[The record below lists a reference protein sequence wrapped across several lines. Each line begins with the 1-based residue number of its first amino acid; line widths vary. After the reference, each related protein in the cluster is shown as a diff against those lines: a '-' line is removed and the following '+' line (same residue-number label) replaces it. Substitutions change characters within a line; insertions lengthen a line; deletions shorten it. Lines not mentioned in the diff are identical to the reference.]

1 MLLAASCYFYMFF
14 RPVYILILAFTIL
27 VDYVAGIWIE
37 ESTGK
42 RRKAFL
48 LASIFANVGVL
59 AFFKYFN
66 FLNSNAGA
74 LSNLFGIGYPIPNL
88 DFILPIGLS
97 FHTFQS
103 ISYTVEVY
111 RGHQKAERNPGIFAL
126 YVMFYPQLV
135 AGPIERPQNMLHQ
148 FRIEHKFDYLQ
159 ATNGLKLMCWGLL
172 KKTVVADRLAP
183 FVNQVYNNPYDYPG
197 ISLVIATVFFAF
209 QIYCDF
215 SGYSDIAI
223 GAAQV
228 MGFKLMTNFDSPY
241 LSGSVSEFW
250 RRWHISLSTWFRD
263 YVYIPLG
270 GNRVSRA
277 RQYSNLLFTFLIS
290 GLWHGA
296 NWTYVI
302 WGGLNGL
309 YLIAE
314 QVLERRLPIAHKLPA
329 WMRLPHQLFRMA
341 LTFTLI
347 CFAWIFFRAR
357 TSAEAFYIVSH
368 IGSGWADIIRN
379 LQSLAFLKMYVLMRL
394 DPTDFIIAV
403 SGIAALL
410 VVEILKGG
418 PGFRDRLALQP
429 AWMRWSVYYGAVI
442 ALLVFGSF
450 SKSQDFIY
458 FQF

>member
-1 MLLAASCYFYMFF
+1 MFF

-27 VDYVAGIWIE
+27 VDYFAGRWIE
-37 ESTGK
+37 ESTDK
-42 RRKAFL
+42 RRKIFL
-48 LASIFANVGVL
+48 LASIAANVGVL

-66 FLNSNAGA
+66 FLNDNVGA

-111 RGHQKAERNPGIFAL
+111 RGNQKAERHPGIFAL

-148 FRIEHKFDYLQ
+148 FRIEHRFDYFQ
-159 ATNGLKLMCWGLL
+159 ATHGLKLMCWGFL

-197 ISLVIATVFFAF
+197 ISLAIATVFFAF

-228 MGFKLMTNFDSPY
+228 MGFRLMTNFDSPY
-241 LSGSVSEFW
+241 LSSSISEFW
-250 RRWHISLSTWFRD
+250 RHWHISLSTWFRD

-270 GNRVSRA
+270 GNRVSRW
-277 RQYSNLLFTFLIS
+277 RQYRNLLATFLIS

-309 YLIAE
+309 YLIIE
-314 QVLERRLPIAHKLPA
+314 QILERRFPIAHKLPV
-329 WMRLPHQLFRMA
+329 WLRHPYQLLRIA
-341 LTFTLI
+341 LTFALI

-357 TSAEAFYIVSH
+357 TSADAFYIVSH
-368 IGSGWADIIRN
+368 LCSGWGDIVRN
-379 LQSLAFLKMYVLMRL
+379 LQNLAFLKMYVLMRL

-410 VVEILKGG
+410 VIELLKGG
-418 PGFRDRLALQP
+418 IGLRDRMALQP
-429 AWMRWSVYYGAVI
+429 AWMRWSIYYAAVI
-442 ALLVFGSF
+442 VLLVFGSF
-450 SKSQDFIY
+450 SNSQDFIY